1 MGNVPKRKGWSPG
14 LGWGTPHLS
23 GWRRWNRW
31 RRCSCVLLAYS
42 RVVEM
47 DARGVGGALHRY
59 GTVIVLKAM
68 VLVSAKHHA
77 ATGSYRN
84 STSTATW
91 CCSVREGHWGRGCV
105 MSMCMRGYSS
115 SHHVAEVAFSEAC
128 RGKGWRGQVASCW
141 RRRRRRI
148 IRLGW
153 PCCFS

>member
-1 MGNVPKRKGWSPG
+1 MGDVPKRKGWRPR
-14 LGWGTPHLS
+14 LGWGAPNLA
-23 GWRRWNRW
+23 WRRWWNRRGW
-31 RRCSCVLLAYS
+31 CSSVLLANC

-47 DARGVGGALHRY
+47 YARRMGGALHRY

-68 VLVSAKHHA
+68 VLISAKHHT
-77 ATGSYRN
+77 ATGSCRN
-84 STSTATW
+84 STSAATW
-91 CCSVREGHWGRGCV
+91 CCSMREGHRGRRCG

-128 RGKGWRGQVASCW
+128 RGKRWMGQVTSWW
-141 RRRRRRI
+141 RKRRK